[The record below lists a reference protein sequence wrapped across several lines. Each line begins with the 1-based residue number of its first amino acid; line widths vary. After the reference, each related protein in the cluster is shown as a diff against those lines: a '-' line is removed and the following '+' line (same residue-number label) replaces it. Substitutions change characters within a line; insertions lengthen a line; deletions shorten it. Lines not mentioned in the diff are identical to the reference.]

1 MTQIKTLGL
10 LIIIVCAILHTTNTS
25 PLVEREDDVDGEE
38 TDREFEDA
46 FEEKYNEEVARS
58 FQEEKV
64 DDAREFEEEVRELQD
79 QLSPYD
85 KREEESAGEVTDR
98 EFEDAFDEAVKEEM
112 VRDFQEENIEEAVRA
127 LREYQDQQSTYDA
140 KEDDATGEETDREFE
155 NIFEKAVKEEMSRN
169 FEEENVGETRNF
181 EGEDEVD
188 FTYQQDEERSENE
201 RQITADFD
209 VTPPKKESQQ
219 EEEGS
224 ENERQ
229 ITADLNVTPPKKESE
244 VKKSRPRSTQP
255 LRLSKLIIRPVLTK
269 RCQGEKKFSQSHCA
283 KYLAC
288 GKTMF
293 RGAVR
298 TCESGQL
305 FDATL
310 QQCRD
315 SSKVDCTIY

>member
-209 VTPPKKESQQ
+209 VTPPKKES
-219 EEEGS
+219 
-224 ENERQ
+224 
-229 ITADLNVTPPKKESE
+229 E

-315 SSKVDCTIY
+315 SSKVDCTIN

>member
-1 MTQIKTLGL
+1 MTQIKTSGL
-10 LIIIVCAILHTTNTS
+10 LIIVVCAILHTTNTS

-46 FEEKYNEEVARS
+46 FEEKYKEEIARS

-64 DDAREFEEEVRELQD
+64 DDAREFEDEVRELQD

-85 KREEESAGEVTDR
+85 KRGEESAGEVTDR
-98 EFEDAFDEAVKEEM
+98 EFENAFDEAVKEEM
-112 VRDFQEENIEEAVRA
+112 LRDFQEKNIEEAVRA
-127 LREYQDQQSTYDA
+127 LRDQQSYDA
-140 KEDDATGEETDREFE
+140 NEDDATGKETDREFE
-155 NIFEKAVKEEMSRN
+155 NLFEKAVQEEMSRS
-169 FEEENVGETRNF
+169 FEEENVGEARNF
-181 EGEDEVD
+181 EDEDEMD
-188 FTYQQDEERSENE
+188 LSYQQD
-201 RQITADFD
+201 
-209 VTPPKKESQQ
+209 
-219 EEEGS
+219 EEGS

-229 ITADLNVTPPKKESE
+229 ISADFDVTPPRKETQ
-244 VKKSRPRSTQP
+244 VKKSKPRSTQP

-269 RCQGEKKFSQSHCA
+269 RCQGEKKWSQSHCA

-293 RGAVR
+293 RGAIR